1 MTTTQRIPPTAEPV
15 DRAYVR
21 QLIETAREWTCDG
34 FADGSF
40 VSLDVYSGR
49 DGTVV
54 KNITSHD
61 EAQALMAASEV
72 LPALLAEI
80 EALEQRVLPDPK
92 AGCCCVLHVQDA
104 GGGHFERLLEMH
116 PACPEHSD
124 ALYDP
129 RSGVWI
135 LREDQD
141 SGGDPA

>member
-1 MTTTQRIPPTAEPV
+1 MTTTQKIPHTAKPV
-15 DRAYVR
+15 DRAHVR

-34 FADGSF
+34 LVDGAY
-40 VSLDVYSGR
+40 VSLDVYSGPDHTVAR
-49 DGTVV
+49 D
-54 KNITSHD
+54 ITSRE
-61 EAQALMAASEV
+61 EAQALMAAREV

-141 SGGDPA
+141 AGVDPA